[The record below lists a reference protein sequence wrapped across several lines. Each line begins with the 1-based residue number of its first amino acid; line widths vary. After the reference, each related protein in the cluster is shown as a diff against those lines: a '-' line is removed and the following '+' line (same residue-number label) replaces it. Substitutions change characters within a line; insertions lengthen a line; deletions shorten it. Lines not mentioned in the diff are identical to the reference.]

1 MMKKLI
7 ALLLATALLTGCTAG
22 GVGDLMTGIQGGTV
36 QLSADLD
43 DGAEAATD
51 FGLTLFRQ
59 TMEPGKNTLLSPL
72 SVLYALS
79 MTANGAAGD
88 TLTQMEQVLGLDA
101 ETANQWLYSYS
112 SQLPQGLTPANSI
125 WFRDSGDLTVNADF
139 LQVNGDYYGADIF
152 KTPFD
157 AAARD
162 AINSWVNE
170 KTDGMIPGI
179 IDEIPEDVV
188 MYLINALAFD
198 AQWATAY
205 SDHQVRSAAFTTED
219 GTERSVELMHSSEDR
234 YLEDQNATGFIKY
247 YADNT
252 FAFVALLPKEGV
264 SVADYI
270 SGLTGAEL
278 QKMLENP
285 QQIEVHASIPKF
297 ETEYDVEMS
306 GILGQMGMTDALDG
320 SKADFSR
327 LGSCTEGN
335 IYIGRILHKT
345 FISVA
350 EQGTR
355 AGAVTAIEMPAEGA
369 IAPTDHKTVRL
380 DRPFVYMLIDCE
392 NMVPFFIGA
401 MMDVEGD

>member
-7 ALLLATALLTGCTAG
+7 ALLLAAALLTGCAAG
-22 GVGDLMTGIQGGTV
+22 GVGDLMTGIRGGTV

-51 FGLTLFRQ
+51 FGLALFRQ

-79 MTANGAAGD
+79 MTANGAAGE

-101 ETANQWLYSYS
+101 EAANQWLCSYDR
-112 SQLPQGLTPANSI
+112 QLPQGLTLANSI
-125 WFRDSGDLTVNADF
+125 WFRDSTDLTVNADF
-139 LQVNGDYYGADIF
+139 LQINGDYYGADIF

-157 AAARD
+157 NAARD
-162 AINSWVNE
+162 AINDWVKEN
-170 KTDGMIPGI
+170 TDGMIPGI
-179 IDEIPEDVV
+179 IDDIQPDVM

-198 AQWATAY
+198 AQWATPY
-205 SDHQVRSAAFTTED
+205 SDIQVRPAVFTTED

-247 YADNT
+247 YADKD

-270 SGLTGAEL
+270 SGLSGGEL
-278 QKMLENP
+278 RKMLENP

-297 ETEYDVEMS
+297 EMEYDVEMS
-306 GILGQMGMTDALDG
+306 GVLRQMGMTDAFDWT
-320 SKADFSR
+320 KADLSR
-327 LGSCTEGN
+327 LGTCTEGN
-335 IYIGRILHKT
+335 LYISRVLHKT

-369 IAPTDHKTVRL
+369 MAPTDHKTVRL

-401 MMDVEGD
+401 MMDVEGN